1 MKLTAWLIIFL
12 TVLAGTASG
21 QAPADTGQPYMISA
35 RNMKA
40 QISGQDK
47 ITRLAGEVELVHG
60 STVIRGDSA
69 WASSLK
75 EQATIWGR
83 VTITDR
89 DVQMSGHRAC
99 YYKKLGKAVLYG
111 NPMAKDGEWTL
122 TAESLA
128 YFREPPQSQAFGRVH
143 IIDSTGK
150 QRAWADQGR
159 FWHRSG
165 YGHLWGR
172 VRLEMEKEGRSQQTL
187 TAEKIEI
194 YRPQMMAVATGQV
207 HFVQDSSGT
216 SAEPDS
222 FSQMLEA
229 ACGRATYY
237 RKQGRLAMEI
247 SPRIWQPDAELS
259 AQLITIGWE
268 RDSLKDLEAWGSVA
282 LKQFLPS
289 GRDTDLIT
297 CDSLRAEFQQGRL
310 DWARAW
316 GQVWSL
322 YHQKGADKKPGRN
335 IVQGKEM
342 VFRFSE
348 GRLAS
353 IRISLRAQG
362 AYFVEE

>member
-1 MKLTAWLIIFL
+1 MWP
-12 TVLAGTASG
+12 LALFILLSGLPSVAVG
-21 QAPADTGQPYMISA
+21 QAPSDTGQPYMISA
-35 RNMKA
+35 RNMRA
-40 QISGQDK
+40 QIAGQDK
-47 ITRLAGEVELVHG
+47 ITWLKGEVELVHG

-83 VTITDR
+83 VTISDR
-89 DVQMSGHRAC
+89 DIQMSGQRAS

-111 NPMAKDGEWTL
+111 NPVAREKGWTL

-143 IIDSTGK
+143 IVDSTGK
-150 QRAWADQGR
+150 QQIWADQGR
-159 FWHRSG
+159 FWHQPG
-165 YGHLWGR
+165 YGQLTGQ
-172 VRLEMEKEGRSQQTL
+172 VSLEMNKGGRGDQTL
-187 TAEKIEI
+187 TADKIEI
-194 YRPQMMAVATGQV
+194 YRSQMMAVATGDV

-222 FSQMLEA
+222 FSQRLEA

-237 RKQGRLAMEI
+237 RNQGRLAMEI
-247 SPRIWQPDAELS
+247 SPRIWQPEAELS

-268 RDSLKDLEAWGSVA
+268 RDSLRDLEAWGSVG

-297 CDSLRAEFQQGRL
+297 GDSLRAEFRQGRL

-316 GQVWSL
+316 GRVWSL
-322 YHQKGADKKPGRN
+322 YHQKRTDNKPGRN
-335 IVQGKEM
+335 IVQGEEM
-342 VFRFSE
+342 IFRFSE
-348 GRLAS
+348 GRLSS
-353 IRISLRAQG
+353 IKIWHQARG
-362 AYFVEE
+362 AYFIEE